1 MPGELRSGTTAA
13 PEPDRDATTQ
23 DMPPQVH
30 MALLDYITSTSL
42 DADYAMA
49 AERAAEAGEQPAPR
63 QVRPGVA
70 ALVATGL
77 FGLLVTTAAVQTA
90 RNAGD
95 EASGRESLITQI
107 EARSAQLD
115 ARRARI
121 EKLRDENDSLQQ
133 LFLETTSQG
142 RAISA
147 RLDQLGVA
155 AGAIPV
161 SGPGVKVVVDDAPG
175 AVSDRQRVLDQDL
188 QKLANALWASGA
200 EAISINGQRLNNVG
214 AIRYAGS
221 AITVNRVSLSRPY
234 TVLAVG
240 NPDTMPAR
248 FVETEHGRDW
258 LDLHAVQ
265 GLEFDMT
272 SEESMRLQAAPARLL
287 TLRHASEGEK
297 AE

>member
-13 PEPDRDATTQ
+13 PEPDRDGATR

-42 DADYAMA
+42 DADYAQA
-49 AERAAEAGEQPAPR
+49 AERAAESGEKPSAR

-70 ALVATGL
+70 ALVAMGL
-77 FGLLVTTAAVQTA
+77 FGLLVATAAVQTA

-95 EASGRESLITQI
+95 EASGRESLVTQI

-272 SEESMRLQAAPARLL
+272 SEESMRLPAAPARLL
-287 TLRHASEGEK
+287 TLRHASEGETP
-297 AE
+297 